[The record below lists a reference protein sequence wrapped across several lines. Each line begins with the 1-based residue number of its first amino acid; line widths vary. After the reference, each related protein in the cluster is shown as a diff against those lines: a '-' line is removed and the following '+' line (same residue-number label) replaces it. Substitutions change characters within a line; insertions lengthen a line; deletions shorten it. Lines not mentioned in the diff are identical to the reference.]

1 MLRLRSTSWNA
12 LLRARRNSAFA
23 RHELNSLSRN
33 TRRAFTL
40 VELLVVIAII
50 GILIAL
56 LLPAVQAAREAARRA
71 QCANNL
77 KQIGLAC
84 VAYERAN
91 RQLAN
96 VSGVSN
102 GQRQMLT
109 SPPWIVAI
117 FPFMDEVA
125 LYNTAAKVAG
135 YGGISTTPA
144 PPITTVQALFA
155 TPVQSFY
162 CPSRRAAA
170 AYPLDAKYPVS
181 VPNYGAI
188 IQRASRTDYALNGG
202 SDKVPPP
209 DGNGMTMTAVDFP
222 GIWEV
227 WPPAPPGQ
235 PPDPRA
241 GKPKTVRVRDVTD
254 GLSKTYF
261 CAEKM
266 IPVDSYENG
275 KFWGDDGSLY
285 SCPLGDCVRFAQEPP
300 QRDPA
305 SFSNQNQTCTGCHNY
320 GAAHAIVWNAA
331 FCDGSVHSM
340 TYNVSFATHRA
351 LASRS
356 AGDSPN
362 PKEF

>member
-1 MLRLRSTSWNA
+1 MLRLRSAGWNA
-12 LLRARRNSAFA
+12 LLRARGNSG
-23 RHELNSLSRN
+23 LSFESSPQECM
-33 TRRAFTL
+33 RRAFTL

-96 VSGVSN
+96 AAGVSN
-102 GQRQMLT
+102 GQRQMLS

-117 FPFMDEVA
+117 FPFMGEA
-125 LYNTAAKVAG
+125 TLYNTAAKAAG
-135 YGGISTTPA
+135 YGGIGTVPA
-144 PPITTVQALFA
+144 LPVATVQALFA
-155 TPVQSFY
+155 TPVPSLY
-162 CPSRRAAA
+162 CPTRRPAI
-170 AYPLDAKYPVS
+170 AYPIVTTPTNYTIS
-181 VPNYGAI
+181 VPTYGAVI
-188 IQRASRTDYALNGG
+188 TKASRTDYALNGG
-202 SDKVPPP
+202 SDKVPF

-222 GIWEV
+222 GIWE
-227 WPPAPPGQ
+227 
-235 PPDPRA
+235 PPDA
-241 GKPKTVRVRDVTD
+241 KTGKQSKTVRVKDVTD

-285 SCPLGDCVRFAQEPP
+285 TCPLGDCVRFAQQAP

-305 SFSNQNQTCTGCHNY
+305 TFSNQNQTCTGCHNY

-340 TYNVSFATHRA
+340 TYNVSFATHKA
-351 LASRS
+351 LASR
-356 AGDSPN
+356 AAADSPN
-362 PKEF
+362 PKEY